1 MDTINTIQLIAIL
14 ALPVLFAI
22 TVHEAA
28 HGWAA
33 GHLGDGTA
41 RLLGRVTLNPLKH
54 IDPIGTI
61 AVPLATFLLTGFL
74 FGWAKPVP
82 IDTRNL
88 RNPRR
93 DMALVALAGPG
104 ANLLMAVIW
113 GLVIQIGLAL
123 WNTSQWLAQPLE
135 SARSTQAH
143 TSRARCPSGNSDAR
157 SHARSSSCTRLG
169 SSTRATP
176 ASGTS
181 VRPGAS
187 PNPGSSSN
195 SLAWIWS
202 VIARCRR
209 LPLRWG
215 HFTPSHMSEQ
225 AGRFFHS
232 LSAQETGWH
241 PSGEESESLRSA

>member
-123 WNTSQWLAQPLE
+123 WNTSQWLAQPL
-135 SARSTQAH
+135 AYMGAAGVLFNVLLMVLNLFPLLPLDGGRVLNALLPRSLAVKF
-143 TSRARCPSGNSDAR
+143 SRLEPYGLILLVLLLATGV
-157 SHARSSSCTRLG
+157 LG
-169 SSTRATP
+169 TLLRPLIHLTIDLM
-176 ASGTS
+176 
-181 VRPGAS
+181 PGA
-187 PNPGSSSN
+187 GVVREIFG
-195 SLAWIWS
+195 L
-202 VIARCRR
+202 
-209 LPLRWG
+209 
-215 HFTPSHMSEQ
+215 
-225 AGRFFHS
+225 
-232 LSAQETGWH
+232 
-241 PSGEESESLRSA
+241 

>member
-1 MDTINTIQLIAIL
+1 MDTINSIQLIAIL

-123 WNTSQWLAQPLE
+123 WNTSQWLAQPL
-135 SARSTQAH
+135 AYMGAAGVLFNVLLMVLNLFPLLPLDGGRVLNALLPRSLAVKF
-143 TSRARCPSGNSDAR
+143 SRLEPYGLILLVLLLATGV
-157 SHARSSSCTRLG
+157 LG
-169 SSTRATP
+169 TLLRPLIHLTIDLM
-176 ASGTS
+176 
-181 VRPGAS
+181 PGA
-187 PNPGSSSN
+187 GVVREIFA
-195 SLAWIWS
+195 L
-202 VIARCRR
+202 
-209 LPLRWG
+209 
-215 HFTPSHMSEQ
+215 
-225 AGRFFHS
+225 
-232 LSAQETGWH
+232 
-241 PSGEESESLRSA
+241 